1 MADSKIAISALA
13 ALMILEPP
21 LSAAQTVYF
30 PPPYPKRFAPC
41 SPSPPSGGAPVVS
54 EFENRWY
61 SEQLSAA
68 AEPSLFEA
76 AGGKASRVGT
86 TIRFTWLRSFDPPVI
101 VRVEGVE
108 SRSPRLIAKQ
118 LSGNG
123 GYQPG
128 SISKQVDR
136 KLLPAEAEIL
146 RKTLQRTR
154 IFGQPAL
161 DCSAGMDGAHW
172 LIEGIDRSG
181 YHFVYRWTP
190 EHGQVRETG
199 LAMLK
204 LTGWTFKDVY

>member
-1 MADSKIAISALA
+1 MVDSKIALSALA

-21 LSAAQTVYF
+21 PSAAETVYF
-30 PPPYPKRFAPC
+30 PPPYPKRVASC

-54 EFENRWY
+54 DFENRWY

-76 AGGKASRVGT
+76 AGSKASRAGT

-118 LSGNG
+118 LSGAG
-123 GYQPG
+123 GYKPG
-128 SISKQVDR
+128 PISKQIDR
-136 KLLPAEAEIL
+136 KLVPAEAEML
-146 RKTLQRTR
+146 RRTLQRTR
-154 IFGQPAL
+154 VFDVPAL
-161 DCSAGMDGAHW
+161 DCSMGTDGAQW
-172 LIEGIDRSG
+172 IIEGIDRTG
-181 YHFVYRWTP
+181 YHFVDRWTP
-190 EHGQVRETG
+190 EQGQVRETG

-204 LTGWTFKDVY
+204 LTGWTFKNVY